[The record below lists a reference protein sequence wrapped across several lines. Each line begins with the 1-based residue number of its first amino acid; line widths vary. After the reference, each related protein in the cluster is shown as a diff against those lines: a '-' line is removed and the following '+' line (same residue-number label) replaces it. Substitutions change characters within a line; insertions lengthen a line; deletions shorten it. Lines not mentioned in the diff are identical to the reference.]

1 MARRVQL
8 AVTAIAITAV
18 GLAGCGSP
26 SSNSKDKGSS
36 GNTGQINTAIQGID
50 RNAKGP
56 APDVPGFHKGGTLT
70 VYSQSTPNT
79 LDPTN
84 TYYTDSSE
92 IGKLL
97 YRTPTQYDVRQ
108 GKPVLVPDLTDLGTT
123 SADGLTWTFKLQPN
137 IKYADGTPIKVEDM
151 AYAIKRSFAH
161 DVFDA
166 GPTYQLAYFK
176 DGDKYKGPYKSGDT
190 YDGVETQGT
199 DTLII
204 HLAKKFPDLPY
215 FMTFPMFTPIPK
227 AKDTKQDYQN
237 NPMTTGPYMFDSF
250 TPGSELKLKKNPNWD
265 PNTDPAR
272 HQYVDAWDFKW
283 AQDDV
288 KTQTQVLNSSGP
300 DASAINY
307 ANIDASLVQQVLGGK
322 QSQLVQGQS
331 PCNIV
336 WQLDSRKIPLE
347 VRKAIATAWPYD
359 AEWKAAG
366 VNPYTAERSTTILPP
381 SIPGYQKYTPLPGL
395 NDAGAG
401 DPAAAKQQLQS
412 AGKLGFEVSWY
423 YDNTKPIP
431 QQVSQ
436 VRADALTKAGFKVKA
451 IGVSTADLRTK
462 IGDYNAPVNLGQSP
476 RGWCS
481 DWPTGDSWFP
491 VLFQSHSIA
500 DGNSWGELSDKTL
513 DAEIDADAA
522 LPSDQAT
529 PKWAA
534 LDQKIM
540 GMYIAIPFYYDK
552 MALVQGTNV
561 GTTQGDATMGM
572 PFFQAMY
579 LKS

>member
-1 MARRVQL
+1 MARRVNRAL
-8 AVTAIAITAV
+8 AVTAVMAL

-26 SSNSKDKGSS
+26 SDSNKG
-36 GNTGQINTAIQGID
+36 TGTTTTTGKIGTAVQGID

-56 APDVPGFHKGGTLT
+56 APEVPGAHKGGTLT
-70 VYSQSTPNT
+70 VYSQSTPST

-97 YRTPTQYDVRQ
+97 YRTPTQYDVRD
-108 GKPVLVPDLTDLGTT
+108 GKPVLVPDLTDLGTV
-123 SADGLTWTFKLQPN
+123 SSDNLTWTFKLQPN
-137 IKYADGTPIKVEDM
+137 IKYADGTPISVDDM

-166 GPTYQLAYFK
+166 GPTYQLIYFK
-176 DGDKYKGPYKSGDT
+176 DGDKYKGPYKDGDT
-190 YDGVETQGT
+190 YAGVETQGT

-204 HLAKKFPDLPY
+204 HLAKPFSDLPY
-215 FMTFPMFTPIPK
+215 YMTFPMFTPIPK

-237 NPMTTGPYMFDSF
+237 NPMTTGPYMYDSF
-250 TPGSELKLKKNPNWD
+250 TVGSELKLKKNPNWD

-272 HQYVDAWDFKW
+272 HQYVDEWDFKW
-283 AQDDV
+283 GQDDV

-307 ANIDASLVQQVLGGK
+307 GDVDASLVPQINNGK
-322 QSQLVQGQS
+322 QSQLVQGDS

-336 WQLDSRKIPLE
+336 WQMDSRKIPLD

-359 AEWKAAG
+359 QEWKAAG
-366 VNPYTAERSTTILPP
+366 LNPYTAERSSTILPP
-381 SIPGYQKYTPLPGL
+381 SIPGYTKYTPPAGL
-395 NDAGAG
+395 SGSGTGDA
-401 DPAAAKQQLQS
+401 AAAKKLLEA

-423 YDNTKPIP
+423 FDNQKPIP

-436 VRADALTKAGFKVKA
+436 VRADALTAAGFKVKP
-451 IGVSTADLRTK
+451 IGVPTADLRKKT
-462 IGDYNAPVNLGQSP
+462 GDYDAPVNLGQAP

-481 DWPTGDSWFP
+481 DWPTGGSWFP
-491 VLFQSHSIA
+491 VLFQTHSIS
-500 DGNSWGELSDKTL
+500 DGNSWGMLSDKAL
-513 DAEIDADAA
+513 DAEIDADTA
-522 LPSDQAT
+522 LPSDQAAA
-529 PKWAA
+529 KWGP
-534 LDQKIM
+534 LDEKIFNQ
-540 GMYIAIPFYYDK
+540 YIAIPFYYAK
-552 MALVQGTNV
+552 MATVQGTNV
-561 GTTQGDATMGM
+561 GTTQGDATMGL
-572 PFFQAMY
+572 PFFPAMY

>member
-1 MARRVQL
+1 MARVRL
-8 AVTAIAITAV
+8 ALTATAV
-18 GLAGCGSP
+18 VALGLAACGSP
-26 SSNSKDKGSS
+26 SSQDKNTS
-36 GNTGQINTAIQGID
+36 GGDTGKINTAVQGID

-56 APDVPGFHKGGTLT
+56 APEIAGAKKGGTMT

-84 TYYTDSSE
+84 IYYTDSNE
-92 IGKLL
+92 IAKLL
-97 YRTPTQYDVRQ
+97 YRTPTQYDVRD

-123 SADGLTWTFKLQPN
+123 SPDGLTWTFKLQPN
-137 IKYADGTPIKVEDM
+137 LKYADGTPVAVDDM

-161 DVFDA
+161 DVYDA
-166 GPTYQLAYFK
+166 GPTYQLQYFK
-176 DGDKYKGPYKSGDT
+176 GGDTYKGPYKSGDT
-190 YDGVETQGT
+190 YAGVETQGT

-204 HLAKKFPDLPY
+204 HLAKQFPDLPY
-215 FMTFPMFTPIPK
+215 YLTFPAFTPIPK

-237 NPMTTGPYMFDSF
+237 APMTTGPYMYDSF
-250 TPGSELKLKKNPNWD
+250 TPGSELKLKRNPNWVAA
-265 PNTDPAR
+265 TDPAR
-272 HQYVDAWDFKW
+272 HAYPDAWDFKW
-283 AQDDV
+283 GQDDV
-288 KTQTQVLNSSGP
+288 KTQQQILNSSGP
-300 DASAINY
+300 DADAINY

-322 QSQLVQGQS
+322 QDQLVQGQS

-336 WQLDSRKIPLE
+336 WQLDTRKIPLD

-359 AEWKAAG
+359 DEWKAAG
-366 VNPYTAERSTTILPP
+366 VNPYTAERSSTILPP
-381 SIPGYQKYTPLPGL
+381 SIPGYTKYAPLPGL
-395 NDAGAG
+395 SGSGAG
-401 DPAAAKQQLQS
+401 DPAAAKQQLQT

-462 IGDYNAPVNLGQSP
+462 TADYDSPVNLGQAP

-481 DWPTGDSWFP
+481 DWPTGNSWFP
-491 VLFQSHSIA
+491 VLFQTHSIS
-500 DGNSWGELSDKTL
+500 DGTTWGMLSDKAL
-513 DAEIDADAA
+513 DQEIDADSI
-522 LPSDQAT
+522 LPTDQAT
-529 PKWAA
+529 AKWGA
-534 LDQKIM
+534 LDQKVM

-552 MALVQGTNV
+552 MALVKGSNV
-561 GTTQGDATMGM
+561 GTTQGDATVGM
-572 PFFQAMY
+572 PFFQNMY

>member
-1 MARRVQL
+1 MAVAAT
-8 AVTAIAITAV
+8 AVLVV

-26 SSNSKDKGSS
+26 SSKNKDTGSTD
-36 GNTGQINTAIQGID
+36 TGKINTAVQGID

-56 APDVPGFHKGGTLT
+56 APEVPGAHKGGTLT

-84 TYYTDSSE
+84 IYYVDASE

-97 YRTPTQYDVRQ
+97 YRTPTQYDVRS
-108 GKPVLVPDLTDLGTT
+108 GKPVLVPDLTDLGTE

-137 IKYADGTPIKVEDM
+137 IKYADGTPISIDDM

-161 DVFDA
+161 DIYTA
-166 GPTYQLAYFK
+166 GPVYQQGYFK
-176 DGDKYKGPYKSGDT
+176 DGDKYKGPYKDGDT
-190 YDGVETQGT
+190 YSGVETQGT

-215 FMTFPMFTPIPK
+215 YMTFPMFTPIPK

-237 NPMTTGPYMFDSF
+237 APMTTGPYMYDTF
-250 TPGSELKLKKNPNWD
+250 TPGSELKLKRNPNWD

-283 AQDDV
+283 GQEDV
-288 KTQTQVLNSSGP
+288 KTQQQVLNSSGP
-300 DASAINY
+300 DASALNY
-307 ANIDASLVQQVLGGK
+307 INIDGSLIQQVTGGK
-322 QSQLVQGQS
+322 QNQLVQGQS
-331 PCNIV
+331 PCTRV
-336 WQLDSRKIPLE
+336 WQMDSRKIPLE
-347 VRKAIATAWPYD
+347 VRKAVAAAWPYD
-359 AEWKAAG
+359 QIWKAAG
-366 VNPYTAERSTTILPP
+366 YNPYIAEPSSTILPP
-381 SIPGYQKYTPLPGL
+381 SIPGYTKYPAVPYLTGT
-395 NDAGAG
+395 GQG
-401 DPAAAKQQLQS
+401 DPTAAKSMLTA
-412 AGKLGFEVSWY
+412 AGKTGFEVSYY

-436 VRADALTKAGFKVKA
+436 VISDGLTAAGFKVKA

-462 IGDYNAPVNLGQSP
+462 TGDYSAPVNLGQSP
-476 RGWCS
+476 AGWCS
-481 DWPTGDSWFP
+481 DWPTGNSWFP
-491 VLFQSHSIA
+491 VLFESSSVTA
-500 DGNSWGELSDKTL
+500 GNSWGMLTDKSL
-513 DAEIDADAA
+513 DAEIEADAA
-522 LPSDQAT
+522 LPSDQASA
-529 PKWAA
+529 KWGA

-540 GMYIAIPFYYDK
+540 SMYVAIPRDYEK
-552 MALVQGTNV
+552 MAIVIGTNV

>member
-1 MARRVQL
+1 MARVRL
-8 AVTAIAITAV
+8 ALTATAV
-18 GLAGCGSP
+18 LALGLAACGSP
-26 SSNSKDKGSS
+26 SSSDKNSGGDS
-36 GNTGQINTAIQGID
+36 GKINTAVQGID
-50 RNAKGP
+50 RDAKGP
-56 APDVPGFHKGGTLT
+56 APEVPGAHKGGTIT

-84 TYYTDSSE
+84 TYYVDSNE
-92 IGKLL
+92 IDKLL
-97 YRTPTQYDVRQ
+97 FRTPTQYDVRQ

-137 IKYADGTPIKVEDM
+137 IKYADGTAVAIDDL

-161 DVFDA
+161 DVYDA
-166 GPTYQLAYFK
+166 GPTYQMQYFK
-176 DGDKYKGPYKSGDT
+176 DGNTYKGPYKSGDT
-190 YDGVETQGT
+190 YAGVETQGT

-204 HLAKKFPDLPY
+204 HLAKPFPDLPY
-215 FMTFPMFTPIPK
+215 YMTFPMFTPIPK

-237 NPMTTGPYMFDSF
+237 NPMFTGPYMYDSF
-250 TPGSELKLKKNPNWD
+250 TPGSELKLKRNPNWD
-265 PNTDPAR
+265 PKTDPAR
-272 HQYVDAWDFKW
+272 HDYPDAWDFKW
-283 AQDDV
+283 GQDDV
-288 KTQTQVLNSSGP
+288 KTQQQVLNSSGP

-322 QSQLVQGQS
+322 QDQLVQGQS

-336 WQLDSRKIPLE
+336 WSLDTRKIPLE

-366 VNPYTAERSTTILPP
+366 VNPYTAERSSTILPP

-395 NDAGAG
+395 SGSGAG
-401 DPAAAKQQLQS
+401 DPAAAKKQLQA
-412 AGKLGFEVSWY
+412 AGKLGFEVAWY

-431 QQVSQ
+431 QQVSS
-436 VRADALTKAGFKVKA
+436 VRADALTAAGFKVKA

-462 IGDYNAPVNLGQSP
+462 TADYNAPVNLGQAP

-481 DWPTGDSWFP
+481 DWPTGNSWFP
-491 VLFQSHSIA
+491 VLFETHSIA
-500 DGNSWGELSDKTL
+500 DGLSWGMLSDKAL
-513 DAEIDADAA
+513 DQEIDAVSL
-522 LPSDQAT
+522 LPSDQAAA
-529 PKWAA
+529 KWSA

-552 MALVQGTNV
+552 MALVKGTNV
-561 GTTQGDATMGM
+561 GATQGDATVGM
-572 PFFQAMY
+572 PFFQNMY